1 MGLTPLLIF
10 SFIFG
15 FACGSNGSQ
24 DSTSGD
30 LTWTR
35 DVQPIVEQH
44 CVRCHQEDGQGT
56 GDFTD
61 YDTVKVMLPL
71 MLDSIDAGRMP
82 PPAADP
88 DCHDY
93 QDSDKFI
100 IPHTSRN
107 ALEEW
112 MNNGMPFG
120 LERDSQIYD
129 RRMNSLENANLTLT
143 LKEPYKPTF
152 TDTENPMN
160 EYRCFA
166 LEHNQTEPFYIK
178 ALHPTVDNDSMVH
191 HIVLAKANDNGL
203 IEGSTNVEGVD
214 CIDNGVFVTGN
225 YQDGS
230 MLGGWA
236 PGMSPVRFPD
246 NAGLVVQPNE
256 KIVIQMHYYKSD
268 SLADNATDQSGF
280 DFEITTEAPEN
291 VVTMFPLGIRRF
303 TIPAGNESYTITEDF
318 ELPIDINIWGVFPH
332 MHVLGAAYE
341 MKSEDECLVASDHYD
356 FDNQLTYMFDGP
368 ILLEE
373 GTRFSLSCTWDNG
386 ASNPN
391 LIIDPPVDIGYGERT
406 DEEMC
411 YVFTLAS
418 LAR

>member
-1 MGLTPLLIF
+1 MVLIALLTAG
-10 SFIFG
+10 FG
-15 FACGSNGSQ
+15 CSSDGSQ
-24 DSTSGD
+24 DAKMKE
-30 LTWTR
+30 LTWTK
-35 DVQPIVEQH
+35 DIQPIVEQH

-56 GDFTD
+56 GNFTN
-61 YDTVKVMLPL
+61 YDTVTAMLPL
-71 MLDSIDAGRMP
+71 MIDSIDAGRMP

-100 IPHTSRN
+100 IPHASRDL
-107 ALEEW
+107 LEEW
-112 MNNGMPFG
+112 MNNDMPFG
-120 LERDSQIYD
+120 SEEDAQVYD
-129 RRMNSLENANLTLT
+129 RRMSTLENANLSLT

-152 TDTENPMN
+152 SDTENPMN

-178 ALHPTVDNDSMVH
+178 SLHPSVDNDAMVH

-203 IEGSTNVEGVD
+203 IEGAENIDGVD
-214 CIDNGVFVTGN
+214 CIENGAFVTGS

-236 PGMSPVRFPD
+236 PGMSPVHFPD

-268 SLADNATDQSGF
+268 SLDDNATDQSGV

-291 VVTMFPLGIRRF
+291 VVTMFPLGIQNF
-303 TIPAGNESYTITEDF
+303 TIPAGDASYTISEDF
-318 ELPIDINIWGVFPH
+318 ELPIGINIWGVFPH
-332 MHVLGAAYE
+332 MHILGTSYE
-341 MKSEDECLVASDHYD
+341 MTSENECLVASDRYD
-356 FDNQLTYMFDGP
+356 FDNQLTYMFDSP

-373 GTRFSLSCTWDNG
+373 GTRFSLSCTWDNS
-386 ASNPN
+386 ATNPN
-391 LIIDPPVDIGYGERT
+391 LIINPPVDIGYGERT